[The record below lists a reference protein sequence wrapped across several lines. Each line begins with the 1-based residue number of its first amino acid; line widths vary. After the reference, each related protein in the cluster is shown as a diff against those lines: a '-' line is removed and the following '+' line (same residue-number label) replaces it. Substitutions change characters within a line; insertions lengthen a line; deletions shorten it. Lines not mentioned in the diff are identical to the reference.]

1 MFRPTGLLRQRS
13 AHWTDQTGARPTELA
28 SVACWTVLVH
38 VVSDVHGNANA
49 LARAGDGADALLVLG
64 DLIDF
69 VDYHDHSAGIL
80 GSVFGPAA
88 VDRFAQLRSSG
99 APGAAFAFVRHLWAQ
114 LPDPRELVRQ
124 AIAEQ
129 YERLFAVLPSPTYA
143 TPGNVDL
150 PELWPHFAHA
160 GVHVLDGESTEIGG
174 LNWGFVGGGLLPG
187 GVVPKGEPVFRSYL
201 RTPEQY
207 ETAVAALG
215 RVDMLCSH
223 IPPAVPE
230 LLYDVHARRPET
242 GSEHLL
248 ALIRHDR
255 PRAALFGHVHQPLA
269 QRVRVG
275 RTECV
280 NVGHFQR
287 TGQPYVVRC

>member
-1 MFRPTGLLRQRS
+1 L
-13 AHWTDQTGARPTELA
+13 
-28 SVACWTVLVH
+28 TVRVH
-38 VVSDVHGNANA
+38 VVSDVHGNVNA

-80 GSVFGPAA
+80 GSVLGPAA

-99 APGAAFAFVRHLWAQ
+99 APGAAFAFVRQLWAQ
-114 LPDPRELVRQ
+114 LPDSRELVHQ

-129 YERLFAVLPSPTYA
+129 YERIFAVLPSPTYA

-150 PELWPHFAHA
+150 PELWPHFTHA
-160 GVHVLDGESTEIGG
+160 GVHVLDGQSTEIGG
-174 LNWGFVGGGLLPG
+174 LHWGFVGGGLLPS

-207 ETAVAALG
+207 ATAVAALG

-230 LLYDVHARRPET
+230 LLYDVNARRPET
-242 GSEHLL
+242 GSEDLL
-248 ALIRHDR
+248 ALIRRDR

-269 QRVRVG
+269 RRVRVG